1 MLFTITGKH
10 VEVTESLRQ
19 RVQEKVEKL
28 PRYYNNINQ
37 VEVIVERKDGGK
49 PSVEII
55 ARGERGETFVAKET
69 GDEINACVDLA
80 VHKIERQLHRK
91 KEKQRDNKNGPSM
104 NEVAGS
110 TESETQ
116 EDVA

>member
-1 MLFTITGKH
+1 MLFRMTGKH
-10 VEVTESLRQ
+10 VEVSEALQQ
-19 RVQEKVEKL
+19 RVREKVEKL

-55 ARGERGETFVAKET
+55 ARGERGDVFIAKEA
-69 GDEINACVDLA
+69 GDEIHACVDVA
-80 VHKIERQLHRK
+80 IHKIERQLHRK
-91 KEKQRDNKNGPSM
+91 KEKQRDNKTAPSM
-104 NEVAGS
+104 DQVVRAEGPEV
-110 TESETQ
+110 Q

>member
-1 MLFTITGKH
+1 MQFTITGKH
-10 VEVTESLRQ
+10 VEVTETLRQ

-28 PRYYNNINQ
+28 PRYYDNINQ

-55 ARGERGETFVAKET
+55 ARGERGDMFVAKET

-80 VHKIERQLHRK
+80 MHKIERQLHRK
-91 KEKQRDNKNGPSM
+91 KEKQRDNKTGPGM
-104 NEVAGS
+104 KEVVGS
-110 TESETQ
+110 TEPESQ
-116 EDVA
+116 EDVV